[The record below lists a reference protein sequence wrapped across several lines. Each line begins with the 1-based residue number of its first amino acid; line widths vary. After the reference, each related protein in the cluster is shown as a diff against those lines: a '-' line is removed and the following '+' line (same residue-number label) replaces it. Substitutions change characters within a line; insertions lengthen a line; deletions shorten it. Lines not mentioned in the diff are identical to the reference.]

1 MEAYDKKSCL
11 LNKNS
16 CTCHIIPKLP
26 KVKPTAQKKANSAR
40 SLHPEGIEFKTTL
53 IR

>member
-1 MEAYDKKSCL
+1 MSCL
-11 LNKNS
+11 LKKS
-16 CTCHIIPKLP
+16 CTCHISPKLP
-26 KVKPTAQKKANSAR
+26 KVKPTPQKKANSAR